1 MKAKTKYNLGE
12 KVWYMAHNR
21 PQCGNIR
28 YIYIRVND
36 ACQYTV
42 TYLVHEG
49 MTEFTEDM
57 LYSSK
62 QELLKTL

>member
-21 PQCGNIR
+21 PLCGKIR

-42 TYLVHEG
+42 TYLVLEG
-49 MTEFTEDM
+49 MTEFSEDT

>member
-21 PQCGNIR
+21 PQCGKIR

-42 TYLVHEG
+42 TYLVLEG
-49 MTEFTEDM
+49 MTEFSEDT